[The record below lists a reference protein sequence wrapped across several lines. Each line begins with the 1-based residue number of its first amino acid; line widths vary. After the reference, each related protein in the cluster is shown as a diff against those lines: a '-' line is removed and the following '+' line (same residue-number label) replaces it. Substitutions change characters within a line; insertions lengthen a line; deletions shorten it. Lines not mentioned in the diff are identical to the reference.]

1 MTRTKWSIWYA
12 EYQTNIGSIRC
23 HAAQFPRNLNCWKIQ
38 SQSPQTNFHRLHQ
51 FIFSFCLITFE
62 LFWTSIPIRIYH
74 VIYCWVSQFFTYKT
88 MKYFTFSLLLVFTR
102 EFFIGK
108 MKTKRS
114 IQNSHYS
121 HRRVK
126 ATQIFTMSLCYVL
139 SHLWFQQAFIFWYF
153 HVRFANGAVSQIL
166 RNIFIPKLGF
176 SSKTWLSRFSGQLS
190 SSLF

>member
-1 MTRTKWSIWYA
+1 M
-12 EYQTNIGSIRC
+12 
-23 HAAQFPRNLNCWKIQ
+23 
-38 SQSPQTNFHRLHQ
+38 
-51 FIFSFCLITFE
+51 LIKA
-62 LFWTSIPIRIYH
+62 L
-74 VIYCWVSQFFTYKT
+74 
-88 MKYFTFSLLLVFTR
+88 KYFIFSLLLVFTR

-108 MKTKRS
+108 MKTKKNT
-114 IQNSHYS
+114 QNSHYS

-176 SSKTWLSRFSGQLS
+176 SSKTWWSRFSGVTQINHFS
-190 SSLF
+190 KFKVISVDKNVKNENIERQENDI